1 MSYME
6 HLIEN
11 GLTAA
16 DEAHKNGKDASKAFF
31 EEMSKEHN
39 RRMLMQTLMSVYE
52 LWEIVQY
59 VLFTWEVNRL

>member
-1 MSYME
+1 MSNIE

-16 DEAHKNGKDASKAFF
+16 AEAHKNGKDASEAFYH
-31 EEMSKEHN
+31 EMSMHYNEN
-39 RRMLMQTLMSVYE
+39 MLMSTLIKKNE

-59 VLFTWEVNRL
+59 VLFTWEVDR

>member
-1 MSYME
+1 MSNIE

-39 RRMLMQTLMSVYE
+39 LRMLMRTLVAVDE

-59 VLFTWEVNRL
+59 VLFTWEVDR